1 MRRFEFSANI
11 VVQHLPMKLDSAKD
25 AVLKSPIL
33 QAKAMTQKKE

>member
-11 VVQHLPMKLDSAKD
+11 VVQHSLMTLDSAKD